1 MQDVDYDSL
10 TAYIIGKNI
19 TKDKDKLTTYYQY
32 RIDTLTRSMNAAK
45 EQLASVTESIENY
58 KKDSTVIL
66 AGADSQAT
74 TLTQPSEAYDKLIDQ
89 KLTCQ
94 ENVSTLQQKINAYNE
109 RLKALKSK
117 STASD
122 AEKERADQQLQELSD
137 KINSTIEL
145 VNKTADDYFETVS
158 YANAYNVLVPASG
171 STSSV
176 ISTAISAMMRPMLV
190 AEALLFAVY
199 LCFSVI
205 RAFVLSYRQKSAEE
219 CAVETEES
227 GEEETKE

>member
-1 MQDVDYDSL
+1 
-10 TAYIIGKNI
+10 
-19 TKDKDKLTTYYQY
+19 
-32 RIDTLTRSMNAAK
+32 MNAAK

-117 STASD
+117 STARTCRP
-122 AEKERADQQLQELSD
+122 A
-137 KINSTIEL
+137 
-145 VNKTADDYFETVS
+145 
-158 YANAYNVLVPASG
+158 ASG
-171 STSSV
+171 T
-176 ISTAISAMMRPMLV
+176 
-190 AEALLFAVY
+190 E
-199 LCFSVI
+199 
-205 RAFVLSYRQKSAEE
+205 RQDQLHH
-219 CAVETEES
+219 
-227 GEEETKE
+227 